1 MAFVSNKEL
10 AVSRVP
16 IFAIFSG
23 DNRFRDKYANYMMLF
38 VNKND
43 GVKFRFVLNQQKQYF
58 NKLFVSVFMVN
69 FVI

>member
-1 MAFVSNKEL
+1 MF
-10 AVSRVP
+10 
-16 IFAIFSG
+16 I
-23 DNRFRDKYANYMMLF
+23 

-43 GVKFRFVLNQQKQYF
+43 GIKFRFVLNQQKQYF

>member
-1 MAFVSNKEL
+1 MS
-10 AVSRVP
+10 
-16 IFAIFSG
+16 I
-23 DNRFRDKYANYMMLF
+23 

-43 GVKFRFVLNQQKQYF
+43 GIKFRLVVNLQKQYF

>member
-16 IFAIFSG
+16 IFAIISVNNQFCS
-23 DNRFRDKYANYMMLF
+23 KYANYMMF
-38 VNKND
+38 IVNKND
-43 GVKFRFVLNQQKQYF
+43 GIKFRLVVNLQKQYF

>member
-16 IFAIFSG
+16 IFAIFSVI
-23 DNRFRDKYANYMMLF
+23 NRFRSKYANYMMF
-38 VNKND
+38 ISNKND
-43 GVKFRFVLNQQKQYF
+43 GIKFRFVLNQQNKYF

>member
-1 MAFVSNKEL
+1 
-10 AVSRVP
+10 
-16 IFAIFSG
+16 
-23 DNRFRDKYANYMMLF
+23 MMLF